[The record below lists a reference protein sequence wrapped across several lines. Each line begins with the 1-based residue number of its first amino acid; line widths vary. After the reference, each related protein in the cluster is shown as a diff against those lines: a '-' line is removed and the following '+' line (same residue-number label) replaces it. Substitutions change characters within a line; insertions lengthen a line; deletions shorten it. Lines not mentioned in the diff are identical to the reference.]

1 MIDVDRLNNTIE
13 ELEERSKEMKTA
25 SEYYNQLIEI
35 SGEVA
40 ATSNSQKNIY
50 EIIEGT
56 SKQLTDI
63 KEENVQ
69 LIKKLN
75 NSNEKITND
84 VKKLEDEILKN
95 VQALSSENNK
105 LYSDFQQFLNSK
117 LDLFKS
123 DVQLEIRETSSRLEN
138 YMEKD
143 FKKIEQQA
151 KNDLEQNKVEMDRMQ
166 NSITNLFVMQNK
178 KIKVNGIIIVG
189 VFIVSIISLII
200 KLQ

>member
-56 SKQLTDI
+56 SKQLTDL

-69 LIKKLN
+69 LITKLN

-123 DVQLEIRETSSRLEN
+123 DVQLEIRATSSRLEN

-151 KNDLEQNKVEMDRMQ
+151 KNDLEQNKVEMDKMQ
-166 NSITNLFVMQNK
+166 NNITNSFETQNK

-200 KLQ
+200 NLQ

>member
-56 SKQLTDI
+56 SNQLIDL
-63 KEENVQ
+63 KEENAQ
-69 LIKKLN
+69 LIKEFN

-84 VKKLEDEILKN
+84 VNKLEDEILKN

-105 LYSDFQQFLNSK
+105 LYLDFQQFLNSK

-123 DVQLEIRETSSRLEN
+123 DVQLEIRATVSRLEN
-138 YMEKD
+138 HMEKD
-143 FKKIEQQA
+143 FKEIKEQA
-151 KNDLEQNKVEMDRMQ
+151 KNDLEQNKVAIDKIQ
-166 NSITNLFVMQNK
+166 NNITNLFVMQNK

-189 VFIVSIISLII
+189 VFIVSIISLIFN
-200 KLQ
+200 LQ